1 MSVLEV
7 PSLVGRVVR
16 LEPLHTAHVDQLVAA
31 ASEDRATYDFAVVSG
46 DTTAMMAQVEGLLRD
61 FDAGLVV
68 PFVQVDVA
76 ANRLVGM
83 TRYLTIRTRPH
94 ATTPFAVEIG
104 GTWLAASA
112 QRSGINTEA
121 KFLQTMRTG
130 KKPEGVAVMPP
141 MPVDVYVNMK
151 DEDLKAIFAYLKTI
165 KPIRNAV
172 RAGLPPPAPA
182 KP

>member
-1 MSVLEV
+1 MPPMSVLEV

-121 KFLQTMRTG
+121 KFLLLRHAF
-130 KKPEGVAVMPP
+130 EVWRVARV
-141 MPVDVYVNMK
+141 
-151 DEDLKAIFAYLKTI
+151 DLKTDN
-165 KPIRNAV
+165 R
-172 RAGLPPPAPA
+172 
-182 KP
+182 